1 MKKITLLFLMFLGF
15 SFANSQTKTVQL
27 VGNKSSKVITSTI
40 DWWGYKIIKSEPF
53 THNGNIKLK
62 NGKFNFK
69 DGKLIDGDFI
79 LDMRS
84 ITINNASGAEQEKW
98 TKDLKSTNFFDVKQ
112 FPLAL
117 FHIAKVLPNDKA
129 DGYNSLVIGEVTIK
143 GKRKTISFPANV
155 NINGYSV
162 SMETA
167 KITINRHEFNVF
179 YKPGIKEYVIKDE
192 MDIQVKLA
200 TK

>member
-1 MKKITLLFLMFLGF
+1 MKKFSLLVFMFVGF
-15 SFANSQTKTVQL
+15 FFATSPMKTVQL
-27 VGNKSSKVITSTI
+27 VGEKSSKVISSSVN
-40 DWWGYKIIKSEPF
+40 WWGYKIIRSEPF
-53 THNGNIKLK
+53 SHNGQLKLK

-69 DGKLIDGDFI
+69 DGKLIDADFI
-79 LDMRS
+79 IDMRS
-84 ITINNASGAEQEKW
+84 LTIDNAAGADKEKW
-98 TKDLKSTNFFDVKQ
+98 TKDLKSSNFFDVKKY
-112 FPLAL
+112 PLAL
-117 FHIAKVLPNDKA
+117 FHISKVLPNDKN
-129 DGYNSLVIGEVTIK
+129 DGFNSLVIGEVTIK

-179 YKPGIKEYVIKDE
+179 YKPGIKDYVIKDE

>member
-1 MKKITLLFLMFLGF
+1 MKKFSLLVFMFVGF
-15 SFANSQTKTVQL
+15 FFATSQMKTVQL
-27 VGNKSSKVITSTI
+27 VGEKSSKVISSSVN
-40 DWWGYKIIKSEPF
+40 WWGYKIIRSEPF
-53 THNGNIKLK
+53 SHNGQLKLK

-69 DGKLIDGDFI
+69 DGKLIDADFI
-79 LDMRS
+79 IDMRS
-84 ITINNASGAEQEKW
+84 LTIDNAAGADKEKW
-98 TKDLKSTNFFDVKQ
+98 TKDLKSSNFFDVKKH
-112 FPLAL
+112 PLAL
-117 FHIAKVLPNDKA
+117 FHISKVLPNDKN
-129 DGYNSLVIGEVTIK
+129 DGFNSLVIGEVTIK

-179 YKPGIKEYVIKDE
+179 YKPGIKDYVIKDE
-192 MDIQVKLA
+192 MEIQVKLA

>member
-1 MKKITLLFLMFLGF
+1 MKKITLFLLLFLGISLVSAQM
-15 SFANSQTKTVQL
+15 KTVQL
-27 VGNKSSKVITSTI
+27 VGEKSSKVVSSSVN
-40 DWWGYKIIKSEPF
+40 WWGYKIIRSEPF
-53 THNGNIKLK
+53 SHNGNIKLK
-62 NGKFNFK
+62 TGKFNFK

-84 ITINNASGAEQEKW
+84 LTINNADGAEKDKW
-98 TKDLKSTNFFDVKQ
+98 TKDLKSSNFFDVKKY
-112 FPLAL
+112 PLAL
-117 FHIAKVLPNDKA
+117 FHLSKVLPNDKN

-179 YKPGIKEYVIKDE
+179 YKPGIKDYVIKDE
-192 MDIQVKLA
+192 MEIQVKLA

>member
-1 MKKITLLFLMFLGF
+1 MKKFTLLLLLFLGISL
-15 SFANSQTKTVQL
+15 SNAQTRTVQM
-27 VGNKSSKVITSTI
+27 VGEKSSKVITSTI
-40 DWWGYKIIKSEPF
+40 EWWGYKVIRAEPF

-69 DGKLIDGDFI
+69 DGKLIDADFV

-84 ITINNASGAEQEKW
+84 LTINNAAGADQEKW

-112 FPLAL
+112 YPVAL
-117 FHIAKVLPNDKA
+117 FHISKVLPNDKN
-129 DGYNSLVIGEVTIK
+129 DGYNSVVIGEVTIK

-155 NINGYSV
+155 VINGYSV
-162 SMETA
+162 SMETS

>member
-1 MKKITLLFLMFLGF
+1 MKKITLFLLLFLGISLVSAQM
-15 SFANSQTKTVQL
+15 KTVQL
-27 VGNKSSKVITSTI
+27 VGEKSSKVVSSSVN
-40 DWWGYKIIKSEPF
+40 WWGYKIIRSEPF
-53 THNGNIKLK
+53 SHNGNIKLK
-62 NGKFNFK
+62 TGKFNFK

-84 ITINNASGAEQEKW
+84 LTINNADGADKDKW
-98 TKDLKSTNFFDVKQ
+98 TKDLKSSNFFDVKKY
-112 FPLAL
+112 PLAL
-117 FHIAKVLPNDKA
+117 FHLSKVLPNDKN

-179 YKPGIKEYVIKDE
+179 YKPGIKDYVIKDE
-192 MDIQVKLA
+192 MEIQVKLA

>member
-1 MKKITLLFLMFLGF
+1 MKKIALLFLVFLGL
-15 SFANSQTKTVQL
+15 SLSNAQTKTVQL
-27 VGNKSSKVITSTI
+27 VGEKSSKVVTSTVQ
-40 DWWGYKIIKSEPF
+40 WWGYKVIRAEPF
-53 THNGNIKLK
+53 THNGTIKLK

-84 ITINNASGAEQEKW
+84 LTIDNAAGADQVKW
-98 TKDLKSTNFFDVKQ
+98 TKDLKSSNFFDVKKY
-112 FPLAL
+112 PLAL
-117 FHIAKVLPNDKA
+117 FHLSKVLPNDKN

-167 KITINRHEFNVF
+167 KITINRHEFNIF